1 MVILKK
7 IESVLY
13 SISIITDNKA
23 GETVEEVVPEA
34 VGIGQLTAGYLK
46 LCSLIFIQIL
56 LPSGQPELTSAATA
70 SEKHSTI
77 VSLQDVLCPP
87 SGSRPP

>member
-7 IESVLY
+7 NENVLY

-34 VGIGQLTAGYLK
+34 VGIGQLTAGY
-46 LCSLIFIQIL
+46 
-56 LPSGQPELTSAATA
+56 
-70 SEKHSTI
+70 HNNY
-77 VSLQDVLCPP
+77 
-87 SGSRPP
+87 